1 MAYRTRTINKTVET
15 FGGTIIY
22 DADNQTI
29 KIVYAEGVFTGER
42 NCINNKIYSEAL
54 SVGEKLLTLQEAK
67 DLLGGDF
74 FKNAVNK
81 LENLAELAYPA
92 EGFSK

>member
-29 KIVYAEGVFTGER
+29 KIVYAEGVDTGAR
-42 NCINNKIYSEAL
+42 NVINNKVYSEVL
-54 SVGEKLLTLQEAK
+54 SVGEKLLTLDEAAA
-67 DLLGGDF
+67 LLPENHL
-74 FKNAVNK
+74 KNAINK
-81 LENLAELAYPA
+81 LEDLAEAVYPA
-92 EGFSK
+92 QGFVK